1 MQSAAS
7 VTGWCPISWRT
18 VTHIQVFRKLTVAVW
33 MMLIRGRKSSYAVV
47 KQTGNLTAG
56 FTCLVSLSQ
65 TEIHMHI
72 LDLILDMIIGGG

>member
-1 MQSAAS
+1 
-7 VTGWCPISWRT
+7 
-18 VTHIQVFRKLTVAVW
+18 

-72 LDLILDMIIGGG
+72 LDLILDMIIGGDEEEDVKWREIRLQKCIAMVSVICVVGNA